1 MWSAVHQTAIG
12 ATISKMSSRGMKA
25 GCPSSS
31 SPNTNGTPNN
41 TTFRNLLEEEWVFME
56 AGFRPGLTPSGVTMP
71 E

>member
-1 MWSAVHQTAIG
+1 
-12 ATISKMSSRGMKA
+12 MKA

-41 TTFRNLLEEEWVFME
+41 TTLRNLEEEWVLME